1 MARFTHP
8 GAVTYG
14 IQILDAHETYED
26 FIAEHPTGEPG
37 DAHLVG
43 DHLYSWNSELNE
55 WIDAGH
61 IVGPAGPTG
70 ATGPQGPQ
78 GEQGSQGET
87 GAAGGFGYYGAW
99 YDVLDQS
106 VSTLSTGQPV
116 LIRTQDVVN
125 GFSVVNGSRITA
137 AHNGLYNLAFSFQL
151 HNRGG
156 SGSGT
161 TAEIWLTKNGQP
173 VPYTNTRIAVIPNSP
188 YIVAAWNFFI
198 QLNAGEYAEIYWA
211 TDNNAITLEYNTG
224 SMGGPQIPSTII
236 TINQVG

>member
-8 GAVTYG
+8 GSVNYG

-70 ATGPQGPQ
+70 ATGPQGTQGPQ
-78 GEQGSQGET
+78 GPQGDPGV
-87 GAAGGFGYYGAW
+87 AGGFGYYGSW
-99 YDVLDQS
+99 YDILDQFVDTVS
-106 VSTLSTGQPV
+106 VGKPV
-116 LIRTQDVVN
+116 LIRTQDMVD
-125 GFSVVNGSRITA
+125 GFSVANNSRITA
-137 AHNGLYNLAFSFQL
+137 ANSGRYNIMFSFQL

-156 SGSGT
+156 GGNGT
-161 TAEIWLTKNGQP
+161 TVEIWLTKNGQP
-173 VPYTNTRIAVIPNSP
+173 VPDSNTRIAVNTNSP

-198 QLNAGEYAEIYWA
+198 QLNAGEYTEIYWA
-211 TDNNAITLEYNTG
+211 TDNSNIVLEYNTG
-224 SMGGPQIPSTII
+224 SMGGPTIPSAIVTV
-236 TINQVG
+236 NQIG